1 MVLGVGDHRQVILQT
16 PPVREPS
23 HRPGR
28 ADEIPELMG
37 TVQRSRIVVD
47 YDYEYAGGLCVTT
60 KKAYLPFVQ
69 RIAVLKSTRFAS
81 SGGNFSQPE

>member
-28 ADEIPELMG
+28 ANEIPELMG

-47 YDYEYAGGLCVTT
+47 MIMNMLAVCV
-60 KKAYLPFVQ
+60 
-69 RIAVLKSTRFAS
+69 
-81 SGGNFSQPE
+81 